1 MVMIYFCDFFVNFAI
16 YFQHALSIP
25 SGIWP
30 MIDLTSLSKAS
41 LNDDKS
47 VLAAL
52 LFLGMLS
59 RIKPRLKKTL
69 AIGKEM

>member
-1 MVMIYFCDFFVNFAI
+1 
-16 YFQHALSIP
+16 
-25 SGIWP
+25 

-41 LNDDKS
+41 LNDNKS